1 MRRKSVRQIL
11 ESIGRL
17 RATVRSERVR
27 IGRRLAERLAA
38 PTRAAQAYS
47 LVLAHLEA
55 ELAAIET
62 DLAAAE
68 DAYGNLKHRPAELR
82 RRRDRAALKLYERLA
97 PLRRLLSG
105 LPELRS
111 TGIVGSTPSAP
122 RPLVEQTAQTV
133 AFLRQLER
141 DPPPPMHG
149 VIIDPGA
156 AAEDLEAAGGRLGAL
171 LEELKGAEA
180 QATAAR
186 AEAERAL
193 AHAKSVAPFV
203 MQALEG
209 LAGLAHVAA
218 SAGGSGV
225 AVGRQDHCA

>member
-11 ESIGRL
+11 KSIGRL
-17 RATVRSERVR
+17 RATLRTERDR

-38 PTRAAQAYS
+38 PTRAAQGYS

-62 DLAAAE
+62 ELAAAE
-68 DAYGNLKHRPAELR
+68 DAYAKVKHLPAELR
-82 RRRDRAALKLYERLA
+82 RRRDRAAAQLYKLQA

-111 TGIVGSTPSAP
+111 AGIVGSTPSGP
-122 RPLVEQTAQTV
+122 RPLVEQTVQTV

-141 DPPPPMHG
+141 DPPPPIRG

-156 AAEDLEAAGGRLGAL
+156 AAEDLEAAGGRVRNC
-171 LEELKGAEA
+171 
-180 QATAAR
+180 AA
-186 AEAERAL
+186 
-193 AHAKSVAPFV
+193 
-203 MQALEG
+203 
-209 LAGLAHVAA
+209 
-218 SAGGSGV
+218 
-225 AVGRQDHCA
+225 